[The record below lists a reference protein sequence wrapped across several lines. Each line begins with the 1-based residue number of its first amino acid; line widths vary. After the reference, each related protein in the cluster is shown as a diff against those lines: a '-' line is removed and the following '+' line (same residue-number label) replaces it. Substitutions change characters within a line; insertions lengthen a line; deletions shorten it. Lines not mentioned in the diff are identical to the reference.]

1 MMRRIPLLPTL
12 VVALAVAAMVALG
25 IWQIRRAHWKDGL
38 LASYQASRNAPDLY
52 GIPVGADPDAIAFR
66 HAHILCRVTTKET
79 IVGGT
84 DGSGRTGFRN
94 IVGCALIDGRVI
106 MADLGWK
113 AINARPVLPAIGQRI
128 EGRGLLIPDA
138 VLARRVLGET
148 KGLVPLLLVLDGG
161 VQGLSPSVPPSIE
174 TIPNNHI
181 SYAVQWFL
189 FAGVAL
195 VIYLL
200 ALYRRSSSHRKR

>member
-1 MMRRIPLLPTL
+1 MRRIPVLPTL
-12 VVALAVAAMVALG
+12 VVALAIAAMVALG
-25 IWQIRRAHWKDGL
+25 IWQIRRAHWKEGL
-38 LASYQASRNAPDLY
+38 LASYRASRNAPDLY
-52 GIPVGADPDAIAFR
+52 GVPAGADPDAIAFR

-79 IVGGT
+79 LLGGT
-84 DGSGRTGFRN
+84 DASGRTGFRA

-106 MADLGWK
+106 MADLGWR
-113 AINARPVLPAIGQRI
+113 AIDARPALPAVGARI
-128 EGRGLLIPDA
+128 EGRGLLIPDE
-138 VLARRVLGET
+138 VLARRVLGKT
-148 KGLVPLLLVLDGG
+148 AGAVPLLLVLDRG

-195 VIYLL
+195 IIYAL
-200 ALYRRSSSHRKR
+200 ALYRRSAPGRPR